1 MSEPKDKAYLTRLI
15 EINDIKDKS
24 NGETL
29 PNIWEIIDLMQ
40 EMGEIF
46 SKRKNWLK
54 I

>member
-1 MSEPKDKAYLTRLI
+1 MSEQKDKAYLTRLI

-29 PNIWEIIDLMQ
+29 PNIWKIIDLMQ

-46 SKRKNWLK
+46 
-54 I
+54 